1 MNFYKLIK
9 SNLKLSIFYIP
20 LFVLLIDQIFK
31 YLIYVNLFIEF
42 RIIKIFPFLNLVPV
56 WNSGISFGMFDQS
69 GEFGRLIFTLIGLGF
84 GMSIPIFASNWN
96 NLERIGAGFISG
108 GALGNAL
115 DRIIH
120 GRVIDFIDFHSYGIH
135 FPTFN
140 FADTFISLGVV
151 TLLFASFKKKD

>member
-9 SNLKLSIFYIP
+9 INLKLSIFYIP
-20 LFVLLIDQIFK
+20 FSILLIDQIFK
-31 YLIYVNLFIEF
+31 YLVYVNLFIEF
-42 RIIKIFPFLNLVPV
+42 RIIRISPFLNLVPV

-69 GEFGRLIFTLIGLGF
+69 GDIGRLVFTLIGLGF
-84 GMSIPIFASNWN
+84 GLFIPIYTSNWISY
-96 NLERIGAGFISG
+96 ERIGAAFISG

-120 GRVIDFIDFHSYGIH
+120 GRVIDFIDFHWHQIH

-140 FADTFISLGVV
+140 FADTFISLGVI
-151 TLLFASFKKKD
+151 TILFASFKKKD

>member
-1 MNFYKLIK
+1 
-9 SNLKLSIFYIP
+9 
-20 LFVLLIDQIFK
+20 
-31 YLIYVNLFIEF
+31 VNLFIEF

-108 GALGNAL
+108 GALGNA
-115 DRIIH
+115 
-120 GRVIDFIDFHSYGIH
+120 
-135 FPTFN
+135 T
-140 FADTFISLGVV
+140 
-151 TLLFASFKKKD
+151 

>member
-9 SNLKLSIFYIP
+9 SNLKLSIFFIP
-20 LFVLLIDQIFK
+20 FSVLLIDQIFK

-56 WNSGISFGMFDQS
+56 WNSGISFGM
-69 GEFGRLIFTLIGLGF
+69 
-84 GMSIPIFASNWN
+84 SIPIFASNWN
-96 NLERIGAGFISG
+96 NLEKIGAGFISG

-115 DRIIH
+115 DRMIH

>member
-9 SNLKLSIFYIP
+9 SNLKLSIFFIP
-20 LFVLLIDQIFK
+20 FSVLLIDQFFK

-56 WNSGISFGMFDQS
+56 WNSGISFGM
-69 GEFGRLIFTLIGLGF
+69 
-84 GMSIPIFASNWN
+84 SIPIFASNWN

-108 GALGNAL
+108 GALGNAI

-120 GRVIDFIDFHSYGIH
+120 GKVIDFIDFHSYGIH

>member
-20 LFVLLIDQIFK
+20 FSVLLIDQIFK

-69 GEFGRLIFTLIGLGF
+69 GEFGRLTFTLIGLGF
-84 GMSIPIFASNWN
+84 GLSIPIITSNWN
-96 NLERIGAGFISG
+96 NLEKIGAGFISG

-120 GRVIDFIDFHSYGIH
+120 GKVIDFIDFHWYGFH

>member
-9 SNLKLSIFYIP
+9 SNLKLSIFFIP
-20 LFVLLIDQIFK
+20 FSVLLIDQIFK

-56 WNSGISFGMFDQS
+56 WNSGISFGM
-69 GEFGRLIFTLIGLGF
+69 
-84 GMSIPIFASNWN
+84 SIPIFASNWS

-108 GALGNAL
+108 GALGNAI

-120 GRVIDFIDFHSYGIH
+120 GKVIDFIDFHSYGIH

>member
-9 SNLKLSIFYIP
+9 INSKLSIFYIP
-20 LFVLLIDQIFK
+20 FSILLIDQIFK

-42 RIIKIFPFLNLVPV
+42 RIIKISPFLNLVPV

-69 GEFGRLIFTLIGLGF
+69 GDIGRLVFTLIGLGF
-84 GMSIPIFASNWN
+84 GLFIPIYTSNWISY
-96 NLERIGAGFISG
+96 ERIGAAFISG

-120 GRVIDFIDFHSYGIH
+120 GRVIDFIDFHWYQIH

-140 FADTFISLGVV
+140 FADTFISLGVI
-151 TLLFASFKKKD
+151 TILFASFKKKD

>member
-1 MNFYKLIK
+1 M
-9 SNLKLSIFYIP
+9 
-20 LFVLLIDQIFK
+20 
-31 YLIYVNLFIEF
+31 
-42 RIIKIFPFLNLVPV
+42 VPV

-96 NLERIGAGFISG
+96 SLERIGAGFISG

>member
-9 SNLKLSIFYIP
+9 INLKLSIFYIP
-20 LFVLLIDQIFK
+20 FSILLIDQIFK
-31 YLIYVNLFIEF
+31 YLVYVNLFIEF

-69 GEFGRLIFTLIGLGF
+69 GDIGRLVFTLIGLGF
-84 GMSIPIFASNWN
+84 GLFIPIYTSNWTIY
-96 NLERIGAGFISG
+96 ERIGAAFISG

-115 DRIIH
+115 DRIFH
-120 GRVIDFIDFHSYGIH
+120 GRVIDFIDFHWHQIH

-140 FADTFISLGVV
+140 FADTFISLGVI
-151 TLLFASFKKKD
+151 TILFASFKKKD